1 MIGRVKRAIA
11 AAAAVVVGSA
21 ALVACGAQED
31 EGEQAKKLFGYQV
44 LSELRTTNAGT
55 LEGACRVGYWL
66 FWGQAASVLAPYPG
80 NPAQYSGSDRCPPLQ
95 EGPPVCPCG

>member
-55 LEGACRVGYWL
+55 LEGASDFSQQL
-66 FWGQAASVLAPYPG
+66 SVRLYPG
-80 NPAQYSGSDRCPPLQ
+80 VYVPGPSGQMIP
-95 EGPPVCPCG
+95 